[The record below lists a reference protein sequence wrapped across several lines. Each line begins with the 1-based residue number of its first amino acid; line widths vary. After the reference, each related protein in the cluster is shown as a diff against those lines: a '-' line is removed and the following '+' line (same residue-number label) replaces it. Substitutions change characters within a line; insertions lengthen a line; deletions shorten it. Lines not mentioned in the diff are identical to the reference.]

1 MMKHMIILI
10 MIVDFIIIF
19 AAVAVILRKVHCK
32 SSKSSSAVRIDSVN
46 LNAAK
51 ENAANSFK
59 ASRIKAEKAISSSL
73 NQIFNDQSNDMET
86 DNSKELNELS
96 SKLDDLLK

>member
-1 MMKHMIILI
+1 MKILI
-10 MIVDFIIIF
+10 MIIAFIIII
-19 AAVAVILRKVHCK
+19 AALAVIWRKTHRK
-32 SSKSSSAVRIDSVN
+32 SLQSYSAMRIDSVN
-46 LNAAK
+46 LNTAK

-59 ASRIKAEKAISSSL
+59 ASRTEAEKAISSSL
-73 NQIFNDQSNDMET
+73 NQIYKDQSNIVET